1 MSRMLGTLVAVAI
14 VVLLA
19 APFVREA
26 YHRYQLAQD
35 LQTVMSDR
43 DRAAFQDWKG
53 DAASFGRSLFDR
65 CVRENGRDSPTCQPY
80 RRFAQE

>member
-1 MSRMLGTLVAVAI
+1 MSRMLGTVVALAI

-19 APFVREA
+19 APFVQEA
-26 YHRYQLAQD
+26 YHRYELAKD

-53 DAASFGRSLFDR
+53 DATSFGRSLLER
-65 CVRENGRDSPTCQPY
+65 CERENGRDSSACQPY
-80 RRFAQE
+80 RRFAQR